1 MQWRVDPVEWDFRFI
16 DPKEFP
22 LIAVYQYA
30 SNCPWVTALWSK
42 WLDSQIPA
50 VRVIQLD
57 VPTVVFDEKKARRLG
72 DVLRKDYPAG
82 LSWRPDD
89 ITAAHIWDS
98 FPVFLRRVGLHN
110 LLLRTPSFPKPWGKL
125 PDRERKAA
133 LFLLAPVRDACF
145 EEVNENTSPAAHVYK
160 VTMNLDANPD
170 LIRDAF
176 HRWFTIKRLEHRKQ
190 QEAFNR
196 QAEKELGCKLKT
208 IRDWNPPYEI
218 LRWLSAYRLKTAGFT
233 YKGVIEE
240 ARRRLT
246 APPVP
251 DNLVDYP
258 ALPTY
263 KNPQTCCKAVKKAQ
277 RLMGFLFIPS
287 RDPFA
292 SSNVPLLIG

>member
-1 MQWRVDPVEWDFRFI
+1 MQWRVDPAEWDFRFI
-16 DPKEFP
+16 DPEEFP

-50 VRVIQLD
+50 VRVVQLD
-57 VPTVVFDEKKARRLG
+57 VPTVVFDDKKTRRLG
-72 DVLRKDYPAG
+72 DVLRKYYPA
-82 LSWRPDD
+82 SVSCWPDD
-89 ITAAHIWDS
+89 ITAAHIWHS
-98 FPVFLRRVGLHN
+98 FPEFLRIVGLDN

-133 LFLLAPVRDACF
+133 LFLSTPVRNTYF
-145 EEVNENTSPAAHVYK
+145 TEVNENTSPAEHVYK
-160 VTMNLDANPD
+160 VTMNLDASPD
-170 LIRDAF
+170 LIRAAF
-176 HRWFTIKRLEHRKQ
+176 HRWLRIKCLEHGKQ
-190 QEAFNR
+190 QEALTR
-196 QAEKELGCKLKT
+196 QTEKERGYKIKK
-208 IRDWNPPYEI
+208 RPDWNPPYEV

-246 APPVP
+246 AVPVP

-263 KNPQTCCKAVKKAQ
+263 KTVQTCCKAVRKAQ
-277 RLMGFLFIPS
+277 RLMGFMFIPS
-287 RDPFA
+287 PGPFN
-292 SSNVPLLIG
+292 SSPVRMLL